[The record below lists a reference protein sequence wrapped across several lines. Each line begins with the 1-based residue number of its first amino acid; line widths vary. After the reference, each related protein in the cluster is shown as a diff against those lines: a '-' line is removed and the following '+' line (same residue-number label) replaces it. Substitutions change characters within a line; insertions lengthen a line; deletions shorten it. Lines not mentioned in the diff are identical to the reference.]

1 MFKEILISMRPKQW
15 YKNLVIFI
23 GIAFSLNLF
32 NFNLWITVISA
43 FIIFCLLSGSI
54 YLINDVLDI
63 ENDRKHPKKCKRPLP
78 SGKLKPYQ
86 AILSAVLFIIISLI
100 WSYLIN
106 VPFLLTAISYFI
118 LIMVYSLFL
127 KHFIIVDILII
138 SSGFVL
144 RAIAG
149 ALAIDVMV
157 SAWLIICTFLL
168 ALFLALGKRRQE
180 LALLGEDAGKH
191 RQSLEGYSTNMMDQM
206 IVITTS
212 ILIMSYSL
220 YTFFSG
226 NMLLMITIP
235 FAFYGIFRYLLLIHS
250 ENMGGEPEMLF
261 KDKGMLSSIILW
273 VIIVVVVLYLK
284 INLSIIQF

>member
-78 SGKLKPYQ
+78 SGELKPYQ

-100 WSYLIN
+100 WSYFIN
-106 VPFLLTAISYFI
+106 VPFLLTAVSYFI

-284 INLSIIQF
+284 INLNIIQF

>member
-78 SGKLKPYQ
+78 SGELKPYQ

-284 INLSIIQF
+284 INLNIIQF